1 MGTTKL
7 KGCCGYQT
15 QFFTNKKKH
24 ISSSVPWTSVQEK
37 LAMVQPEKT
46 KKGDVD
52 GLLQSLSSQT
62 ISAQVK
68 CDVMQKAVE
77 TCPKFNMVSSS

>member
-1 MGTTKL
+1 MATKPNSS
-7 KGCCGYQT
+7 QI
-15 QFFTNKKKH
+15 KKAYFLLC
-24 ISSSVPWTSVQEK
+24 PWTSVQEK

-46 KKGDVD
+46 KKGDGD